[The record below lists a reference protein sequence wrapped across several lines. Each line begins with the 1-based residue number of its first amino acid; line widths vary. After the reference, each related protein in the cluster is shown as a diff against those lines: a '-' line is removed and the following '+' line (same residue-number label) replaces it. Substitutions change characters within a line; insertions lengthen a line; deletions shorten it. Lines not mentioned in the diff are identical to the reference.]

1 MSKSI
6 VRTRRPTKEQ
16 KMNTDK
22 SVEEMVA
29 AYRKIREA
37 ISEKEEAHK
46 ADISGL
52 REQLDIVSDALLGV
66 CNSLQA
72 DSLRTA
78 AGTVSRRVNT
88 RYWTTDWER
97 MYEFIRE
104 NDVPFLLEQRI
115 HNGNMKQF
123 LDENPD
129 SLPIGLQAD
138 RKFVIQVRKP
148 TGK

>member
-1 MSKSI
+1 
-6 VRTRRPTKEQ
+6 
-16 KMNTDK
+16 MNTDE

>member
-1 MSKSI
+1 M
-6 VRTRRPTKEQ
+6 T
-16 KMNTDK
+16 TDK
-22 SVEEMVA
+22 SVEDMVSV
-29 AYRKIREA
+29 YRKLRDA

-46 ADISGL
+46 AEVSGL
-52 REQLDIVSDALLGV
+52 REQLDIVSNALLEV

-88 RYWTTDWER
+88 RYWTTDWDM
-97 MYEFIRE
+97 MYKFIRE

-123 LDENPD
+123 LDDNPEL
-129 SLPIGLQAD
+129 LPVGLQAD
-138 RKFVIQVRKP
+138 RKFVVQVRKP
-148 TGK
+148 TAK